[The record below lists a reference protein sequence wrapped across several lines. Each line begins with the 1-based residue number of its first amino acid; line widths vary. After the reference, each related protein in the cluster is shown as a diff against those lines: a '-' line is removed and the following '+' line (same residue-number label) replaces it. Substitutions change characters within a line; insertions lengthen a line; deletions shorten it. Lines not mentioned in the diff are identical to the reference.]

1 MKEEIRIYVN
11 GKTKKI
17 SYLSEKDIKKLVKEE
32 NVYVIQKTRSD
43 KKNEDFAISK
53 LTYENGKFDKIEEK
67 YISEIKLDSKNIY
80 LFEIGLFIDIYNK
93 IFKKLEN
100 KDLKYKSLIKLIND
114 NEKLLHNKKSD
125 SNSVNKKEKRKYIE
139 YHNKKLL
146 EGYQF
151 FNNSRFYALE
161 MLIIADN
168 INYYYENKLKFE
180 DIKTILHGTDDEA
193 KIHLDYIKDTERNK
207 EARKQLKETR
217 KELEKVSIEKYNT
230 EKELNKILI
239 EKEEAEKELEETKK
253 QLKLHADLLTI
264 LKKESINTDEDY
276 IKNMSFDELKIS
288 IENINLLISSSKELN
303 YINYYTIKKYILCL
317 YYIFEREEINN
328 LFDNIYLDKNIIYYD
343 LHFYYFIFIIYSLNN
358 KNKLD
363 NKEYKDVINLYIEKY
378 NTLKKEKADLFDRAY
393 SSDIAKRYELKNLNH
408 NNYLS
413 SNTFLNL
420 TNKYNDYRDLFFEKD
435 YYNFVLFLC
444 NKIKFGIYFN
454 LADYQ
459 ENIFI
464 NEYKEMNFQKSDNTI
479 NNITIKIEDIK
490 IARKIAERFYFL
502 KLITF
507 EEYGIIN
514 TYLNDCII
522 ELSYNHIETIKN
534 YIKDE
539 NRILKSYDNI
549 FNYIIDFYNNMKTDE
564 LLSPIDY
571 YFSKK
576 IIKEQKIIND
586 YASNF
591 SLDESE
597 IIEEAKEIFIN
608 KNLENI
614 SDDNLDIFTKKM
626 FDELENDFK
635 GYNDN
640 YQRDYKFK
648 IEAFFKMNNSI
659 IMMIT
664 KYFYKDNIK
673 ENFIKNIEY
682 LYKLSSYSDY
692 LVVNKM
698 IDYDNIFI
706 STLGY
711 SFIFDDIELAK
722 IFFSLVE

>member
-1 MKEEIRIYVN
+1 MKEVRIYLN
-11 GKTKKI
+11 GKIKKI
-17 SYLSEKDIKKLVKEE
+17 PYRNKEDNIKDIKSLK
-32 NVYVIQKTRSD
+32 NVYVVQKTRSG
-43 KKNEDFAISK
+43 KKNEDFSISK
-53 LTYENGKFDKIEEK
+53 LTYENGKFDKKEEK

-80 LFEIGLFIDIYNK
+80 LFEIGLFIDIYNN
-93 IFKKLEN
+93 IFKNIEN
-100 KDLKYKSLIKLIND
+100 KDLEYIELVNLVNNK
-114 NEKLLHNKKSD
+114 EKVIHNI
-125 SNSVNKKEKRKYIE
+125 NSVKEEVRKYRE
-139 YHNKKLL
+139 YHKNELF
-146 EGYQF
+146 EGYELF
-151 FNNSRFYALE
+151 KNTIYYKLE

-168 INYYYENKLKFE
+168 INYYYENRLKFDE
-180 DIKTILHGTDDEA
+180 IKTILHGTYNEA
-193 KIHLDYIKDTERNK
+193 EMHLDYIRNIERNRK
-207 EARKQLKETR
+207 ARKQLEET
-217 KELEKVSIEKYNT
+217 T
-230 EKELNKILI
+230 
-239 EKEEAEKELEETKK
+239 KELEEIKK
-253 QLKLHADLLTI
+253 ELKLHADLLTI

-328 LFDNIYLDKNIIYYD
+328 LFDNVYLDKNIIYYD

-363 NKEYKDVINLYIEKY
+363 NEEYKDVINLYIEKY
-378 NTLKKEKADLFDRAY
+378 NTLKKEKEDLFDRAY

-549 FNYIIDFYNNMKTDE
+549 FNYIIDFYNNMKTDK
-564 LLSPIDY
+564 LLSSIDY

-591 SLDESE
+591 SLDESDLK

-614 SDDNLDIFTKKM
+614 LDDNLDIFTKKM

-648 IEAFFKMNNSI
+648 IEAFFKMNNSM

-711 SFIFDDIELAK
+711 SFIFDDIELAQ
-722 IFFSLVE
+722 IFFSSVE

>member
-1 MKEEIRIYVN
+1 MKEVRIYLN

-17 SYLSEKDIKKLVKEE
+17 SYTSKEDIKTIVEKE
-32 NVYVIQKTRSD
+32 NVYVVRKTRGD

-53 LTYENGKFDKIEEK
+53 LTYENGKFDRIEEK
-67 YISEIKLDSKNIY
+67 YISKIKLDSKNIY
-80 LFEIGLFIDIYNK
+80 LFEIGLFIDIYNN
-93 IFKKLEN
+93 IFKNIEN
-100 KDLKYKSLIKLIND
+100 KDLEYIELVELVNNK
-114 NEKLLHNKKSD
+114 EKVIHNI
-125 SNSVNKKEKRKYIE
+125 NSVKEEVRKYRN
-139 YHNKKLL
+139 YHKKKLF
-146 EGYQF
+146 EGYEIE
-151 FNNSRFYALE
+151 NIIYYKLE

-168 INYYYENKLKFE
+168 INYYYENKLKFDE
-180 DIKTILHGTDDEA
+180 IKTILHGTDDEA
-193 KIHLDYIKDTERNK
+193 EKHLDDIRARERDK
-207 EARKQLKETR
+207 ERSKQLEDKED
-217 KELEKVSIEKYNT
+217 K
-230 EKELNKILI
+230 EKEF
-239 EKEEAEKELEETKK
+239 
-253 QLKLHADLLTI
+253 KLLLPI
-264 LKKESINTDEDY
+264 LKKELINTDEDY

-288 IENINLLISSSKELN
+288 IENINLLIISSKELN

-317 YYIFEREEINN
+317 YYIFERKEINN
-328 LFDNIYLDKNIIYYD
+328 LFDNVYLDKNIIYYD
-343 LHFYYFIFIIYSLNN
+343 LHFYYFIFIIYTLNN
-358 KNKLD
+358 KKKLD
-363 NKEYKDVINLYIEKY
+363 NEEYEDVINLYIEKY

-393 SSDIAKRYELKNLNH
+393 NSDIAKRYELKNLNH
-408 NNYLS
+408 DNYLKNDS
-413 SNTFLNL
+413 YLHF
-420 TNKYNDYRDLFFEKD
+420 TNKYNDYRDLFFEDDKD

-479 NNITIKIEDIK
+479 NNIIIKIEDIK

-507 EEYGIIN
+507 EEYGTIN
-514 TYLNDCII
+514 AYLNDCII

-539 NRILKSYDNI
+539 NRILKIYDNI
-549 FNYIIDFYNNMKTDE
+549 FNYIIDFYNNMKIDE

-576 IIKEQKIIND
+576 IIKEQKNIDD
-586 YASNF
+586 YTSNL

-597 IIEEAKEIFIN
+597 IIEEAKKIFIN
-608 KNLENI
+608 GNEENI
-614 SDDNLDIFTKKM
+614 SYDNLDISKQLEM
-626 FDELENDFK
+626 IVNNIIGGLDE
-635 GYNDN
+635 N
-640 YQRDYKFK
+640 YKSEK
-648 IEAFFKMNNSI
+648 EIFFKMNHSI

-664 KYFYKDNIK
+664 KYFYKDKIK

-682 LYKLSSYSDY
+682 LYKLQPYRYY
-692 LVVNKM
+692 LVHNKM

-711 SFIFDDIELAK
+711 SLIFDDIELAK
-722 IFFSLVE
+722 IFFSSVE

>member
-1 MKEEIRIYVN
+1 MKEVRIYVN
-11 GKTKKI
+11 GKIKKI
-17 SYLSEKDIKKLVKEE
+17 PYRNKEDNIKDIKSLE
-32 NVYVIQKTRSD
+32 NVYVVQKTRSG
-43 KKNEDFAISK
+43 KKNEDFSISK

-80 LFEIGLFIDIYNK
+80 LFEIGLFIDIYNN
-93 IFKKLEN
+93 IFKKIEN

-114 NEKLLHNKKSD
+114 KEKLIHNK
-125 SNSVNKKEKRKYIE
+125 NSVKEEVRKYRE
-139 YHNKKLL
+139 YHKNELF
-146 EGYQF
+146 EGYELF
-151 FNNSRFYALE
+151 KNTIYYKLE

-168 INYYYENKLKFE
+168 INYYYENRLNFKE
-180 DIKTILHGTDDEA
+180 IETILHRTDDEA
-193 KIHLDYIKDTERNK
+193 KRHLDYIKDIERNK
-207 EARKQLKETR
+207 EAR
-217 KELEKVSIEKYNT
+217 KELEKVSIEKDNT
-230 EKELNKILI
+230 EKELNKISI
-239 EKEEAEKELEETKK
+239 EKKEAEKELEETEKE
-253 QLKLHADLLTI
+253 LKLHADLLPI
-264 LKKESINTDEDY
+264 LKKESIHIDEDY

-303 YINYYTIKKYILCL
+303 YINYYIIKKYILCL
-317 YYIFEREEINN
+317 YYIFEREEINK
-328 LFDNIYLDKNIIYYD
+328 LFCNIDLDKNIIYYD
-343 LHFYYFIFIIYSLNN
+343 LHFYYFIFIIYTLNN

-378 NTLKKEKADLFDRAY
+378 NTLKKEKSDLFDRAY
-393 SSDIAKRYELKNLNH
+393 NSDIAKRYELKNLNH
-408 NNYLS
+408 DNYLKNDS
-413 SNTFLNL
+413 YLHFTD
-420 TNKYNDYRDLFFEKD
+420 KYNDYRDLFFEDDKN

-479 NNITIKIEDIK
+479 NNIIIKIEDIK

-507 EEYGIIN
+507 EEYGTIN
-514 TYLNDCII
+514 AYLNDCII

-549 FNYIIDFYNNMKTDE
+549 FNYIIDFYNNMKTDK

-576 IIKEQKIIND
+576 IIKEQKIIDD
-586 YASNF
+586 YTSNF
-591 SLDESE
+591 LLDEADRK
-597 IIEEAKEIFIN
+597 IIDESKESFIN
-608 KNLENI
+608 GNEENI
-614 SDDNLDIFTKKM
+614 SDDNLDIFAKKM
-626 FDELENDFK
+626 FDELEKDFK
-635 GYNDN
+635 GYNDSSK
-640 YQRDYKFK
+640 RDYKFK
-648 IEAFFKMNNSI
+648 IEAFFKMNNSM

-673 ENFIKNIEY
+673 KNFIKNIDY
-682 LYKLSSYSDY
+682 LYKLQPYTSY
-692 LVVNKM
+692 LVHNKM
-698 IDYDNIFI
+698 IDYDNVFI

-711 SFIFDDIELAK
+711 SLIFDDIELSQ
-722 IFFSLVE
+722 IFFSSVE

>member
-1 MKEEIRIYVN
+1 MKEVRIYVN

-17 SYLSEKDIKKLVKEE
+17 SYTSEEDIKKLVEE
-32 NVYVIQKTRSD
+32 KNVYIVQKTRSG
-43 KKNEDFAISK
+43 KKNEDFSISK
-53 LTYENGKFDKIEEK
+53 LTYKNGKFDKIEEK

-80 LFEIGLFIDIYNK
+80 LFEIGLFIDIYNN
-93 IFKKLEN
+93 IFKKIEN

-125 SNSVNKKEKRKYIE
+125 SNSVNKKEKREYRE

-151 FNNSRFYALE
+151 FKNSRFYTLE

-193 KIHLDYIKDTERNK
+193 KRHLDYIKDIERNK
-207 EARKQLKETR
+207 EAR
-217 KELEKVSIEKYNT
+217 KELEKVSIEKDNT
-230 EKELNKILI
+230 EKELNKISI
-239 EKEEAEKELEETKK
+239 EKKEAEKELEETEKE
-253 QLKLHADLLTI
+253 LKLHADLLPI
-264 LKKESINTDEDY
+264 LKKESIHIDEDY

-288 IENINLLISSSKELN
+288 IENINLLISSSKEVN
-303 YINYYTIKKYILCL
+303 YINHDIIKKYILCL
-317 YYIFEREEINN
+317 YYIFEREEINK
-328 LFDNIYLDKNIIYYD
+328 LFCNIDLDKNIIYYD
-343 LHFYYFIFIIYSLNN
+343 LHFYYFIFIIYTLNN

-378 NTLKKEKADLFDRAY
+378 NTLKKEKSDLFDRAY
-393 SSDIAKRYELKNLNH
+393 NSDIAKRYELKNLNH
-408 NNYLS
+408 DNYLKNDS
-413 SNTFLNL
+413 YLHFTD
-420 TNKYNDYRDLFFEKD
+420 KYNDYRDLFFEDDKD

-464 NEYKEMNFQKSDNTI
+464 NEHKEMNFQKSDNTI
-479 NNITIKIEDIK
+479 NNIIIQIEGIK

-507 EEYGIIN
+507 EEYGTIN

-549 FNYIIDFYNNMKTDE
+549 FNYIIDFYNNMKTDK

-576 IIKEQKIIND
+576 IIKEQKNIDD
-586 YASNF
+586 YTYNF
-591 SLDESE
+591 SLDEADKK
-597 IIEEAKEIFIN
+597 IIDESKESFTN
-608 KNLENI
+608 GKEKNI
-614 SDDNLDIFTKKM
+614 SDDNLDISKQLDILIKKAIIGL
-626 FDELENDFK
+626 DE
-635 GYNDN
+635 N
-640 YQRDYKFK
+640 YKSEK
-648 IEAFFKMNNSI
+648 EIFFKMNHSI

-682 LYKLSSYSDY
+682 LYKLQPYTSY
-692 LVVNKM
+692 LVHNEM
-698 IDYDNIFI
+698 IDYNNIFI
-706 STLGY
+706 STSGY
-711 SFIFDDIELAK
+711 SFIFNDIELAK
-722 IFFSLVE
+722 IFFSSVE

>member
-1 MKEEIRIYVN
+1 MKEVRIYLN
-11 GKTKKI
+11 GKIKKI
-17 SYLSEKDIKKLVKEE
+17 PYRNKEDNIKDIKSLK
-32 NVYVIQKTRSD
+32 NVYVVQKTRSG
-43 KKNEDFAISK
+43 KKNEDFTISK
-53 LTYENGKFDKIEEK
+53 LTYKNGKFDKKEEK

-80 LFEIGLFIDIYNK
+80 LFEIGLFIDIYNN
-93 IFKKLEN
+93 IFKNIEN
-100 KDLKYKSLIKLIND
+100 KDLEYIELVNLVNNK
-114 NEKLLHNKKSD
+114 EKVIHNI
-125 SNSVNKKEKRKYIE
+125 NSVKEEVRKYRE
-139 YHNKKLL
+139 YHKNELF
-146 EGYQF
+146 EGYELF
-151 FNNSRFYALE
+151 KNTIYYKLE

-168 INYYYENKLKFE
+168 INYYYENRLKFDE
-180 DIKTILHGTDDEA
+180 IKTILHGTYNEA
-193 KIHLDYIKDTERNK
+193 EMHLDYIRNIERNRK
-207 EARKQLKETR
+207 ARKQLEET
-217 KELEKVSIEKYNT
+217 T
-230 EKELNKILI
+230 
-239 EKEEAEKELEETKK
+239 KELEEIKK
-253 QLKLHADLLTI
+253 ELKLHADLLPI

-328 LFDNIYLDKNIIYYD
+328 LFDNVYLDKNIIYYD

-363 NKEYKDVINLYIEKY
+363 NEEYEEVIKLYIEKY

-393 SSDIAKRYELKNLNH
+393 SSDIVKRYELKNLNH

-549 FNYIIDFYNNMKTDE
+549 FNYIIDFYNNIKTDE
-564 LLSPIDY
+564 LLSSIDY

-576 IIKEQKIIND
+576 IIKEQKNIDD
-586 YASNF
+586 YTSNF

-648 IEAFFKMNNSI
+648 IEAFFKMNYSI

-711 SFIFDDIELAK
+711 SFIFDDIELAQ
-722 IFFSLVE
+722 IFFSSVE

>member
-1 MKEEIRIYVN
+1 MKEVRIYLN
-11 GKTKKI
+11 GKIKKI
-17 SYLSEKDIKKLVKEE
+17 PYRNKEDNIKDIKSLK
-32 NVYVIQKTRSD
+32 NVYVVQKTRSD

-53 LTYENGKFDKIEEK
+53 LTYKNGKFDKKEEK

-80 LFEIGLFIDIYNK
+80 LFEIGLFIDIYNN
-93 IFKKLEN
+93 IFKNIEN
-100 KDLKYKSLIKLIND
+100 KDLEYIELVNLVNNK
-114 NEKLLHNKKSD
+114 EKVIHNI
-125 SNSVNKKEKRKYIE
+125 NSVKEEVRKYRE
-139 YHNKKLL
+139 YHKNELF
-146 EGYQF
+146 EGYELF
-151 FNNSRFYALE
+151 KNTIYYKLE

-168 INYYYENKLKFE
+168 INYYYENRLKFDE
-180 DIKTILHGTDDEA
+180 IKTILHGTYNEA
-193 KIHLDYIKDTERNK
+193 EMHLDYIRNIERNRK
-207 EARKQLKETR
+207 ARKQLEET
-217 KELEKVSIEKYNT
+217 T
-230 EKELNKILI
+230 
-239 EKEEAEKELEETKK
+239 KELEEIKK
-253 QLKLHADLLTI
+253 ELKLHADLLPI

-276 IKNMSFDELKIS
+276 IKNMSFEELKIS

-303 YINYYTIKKYILCL
+303 YINYYTITKYILCL

-363 NKEYKDVINLYIEKY
+363 NEEYKDVINLYIEKY
-378 NTLKKEKADLFDRAY
+378 NTLKKEKAYLFDRAY

-454 LADYQ
+454 LSDYQ

-549 FNYIIDFYNNMKTDE
+549 FNYIIDFYNNIKTDE

-576 IIKEQKIIND
+576 IIKEQKNIDD
-586 YASNF
+586 YTSNF

-626 FDELENDFK
+626 FDELEKDFK

-711 SFIFDDIELAK
+711 SFIFDDIELAQ
-722 IFFSLVE
+722 IFFSSVE

>member
-1 MKEEIRIYVN
+1 MKEVRIYLN
-11 GKTKKI
+11 GKIKKI
-17 SYLSEKDIKKLVKEE
+17 PYRNKEDNIKDIKSLK
-32 NVYVIQKTRSD
+32 NVYVVQKTRSD
-43 KKNEDFAISK
+43 KKNEDFTISK
-53 LTYENGKFDKIEEK
+53 LTYKNGKFDKKEEK

-80 LFEIGLFIDIYNK
+80 LFEIGLFIDIYNN
-93 IFKKLEN
+93 IFKNIEN
-100 KDLKYKSLIKLIND
+100 KDLEYIELVNLVNNK
-114 NEKLLHNKKSD
+114 EKVIHNI
-125 SNSVNKKEKRKYIE
+125 NSVKEEVRKYRE
-139 YHNKKLL
+139 YHKNELF
-146 EGYQF
+146 EGYELF
-151 FNNSRFYALE
+151 KNTIYYKLE

-168 INYYYENKLKFE
+168 INYYYENRLKFDE
-180 DIKTILHGTDDEA
+180 IKTILHGTYNEA
-193 KIHLDYIKDTERNK
+193 EMHLDYIRNIERNRK
-207 EARKQLKETR
+207 ARKQLEET
-217 KELEKVSIEKYNT
+217 T
-230 EKELNKILI
+230 
-239 EKEEAEKELEETKK
+239 KELEEIKK
-253 QLKLHADLLTI
+253 ELKLHADLLPI

-328 LFDNIYLDKNIIYYD
+328 LFDNVYLDKNIIYYD
-343 LHFYYFIFIIYSLNN
+343 LHFYYFIFIIYYLNN

-363 NKEYKDVINLYIEKY
+363 NEEYKDVINLYIEKY

-564 LLSPIDY
+564 LLSSIDY

-591 SLDESE
+591 SLDESDLK

-614 SDDNLDIFTKKM
+614 LDDNLDIFTKKM

-648 IEAFFKMNNSI
+648 IEAFFKMNNSM

-722 IFFSLVE
+722 IFFSSVE

>member
-1 MKEEIRIYVN
+1 MKEVRIEYKLIMKEVRIYLN
-11 GKTKKI
+11 GKIKKI
-17 SYLSEKDIKKLVKEE
+17 PYRNKEDNIKDIKSLK
-32 NVYVIQKTRSD
+32 NVYVVQKTRSD
-43 KKNEDFAISK
+43 KKNEDFTISK
-53 LTYENGKFDKIEEK
+53 LTYKNGKFDKKEEK

-80 LFEIGLFIDIYNK
+80 LFEIGLFIDIYNN
-93 IFKKLEN
+93 IFKNIEN
-100 KDLKYKSLIKLIND
+100 KDLEYIELVNLVNNK
-114 NEKLLHNKKSD
+114 EKVIHNI
-125 SNSVNKKEKRKYIE
+125 NSVKEEVRKYRE
-139 YHNKKLL
+139 YHKNELF
-146 EGYQF
+146 EGYELF
-151 FNNSRFYALE
+151 KNTIYYKLE
-161 MLIIADN
+161 MLIITDN
-168 INYYYENKLKFE
+168 INYYYENRLKFDE
-180 DIKTILHGTDDEA
+180 IKTILHGTYNEA
-193 KIHLDYIKDTERNK
+193 EMHLDYIRNIERNRK
-207 EARKQLKETR
+207 ARKQLEET
-217 KELEKVSIEKYNT
+217 T
-230 EKELNKILI
+230 
-239 EKEEAEKELEETKK
+239 KELEEIKK
-253 QLKLHADLLTI
+253 QLKLHANLLPI

-363 NKEYKDVINLYIEKY
+363 NEEYKDVINLYIEKY

-393 SSDIAKRYELKNLNH
+393 SSDIAKRYELQNLNH

-576 IIKEQKIIND
+576 IIKEQKNIDD
-586 YASNF
+586 YTSNF

-626 FDELENDFK
+626 FDELEKDFK

-648 IEAFFKMNNSI
+648 IEAFFKMNYSI

-722 IFFSLVE
+722 IFFSSVE

>member
-1 MKEEIRIYVN
+1 
-11 GKTKKI
+11 
-17 SYLSEKDIKKLVKEE
+17 
-32 NVYVIQKTRSD
+32 
-43 KKNEDFAISK
+43 
-53 LTYENGKFDKIEEK
+53 
-67 YISEIKLDSKNIY
+67 
-80 LFEIGLFIDIYNK
+80 
-93 IFKKLEN
+93 
-100 KDLKYKSLIKLIND
+100 
-114 NEKLLHNKKSD
+114 
-125 SNSVNKKEKRKYIE
+125 
-139 YHNKKLL
+139 
-146 EGYQF
+146 
-151 FNNSRFYALE
+151 

-168 INYYYENKLKFE
+168 INYYYENRLNFKE
-180 DIKTILHGTDDEA
+180 VETILHRTDDEA
-193 KIHLDYIKDTERNK
+193 KIHLDYIKYIERNK
-207 EARKQLKETR
+207 EAIKQLKETR
-217 KELEKVSIEKYNT
+217 KELKKVSIEKDNI

-239 EKEEAEKELEETKK
+239 EKKEAEKELEETKK

-276 IKNMSFDELKIS
+276 VKNMSFDELKKS

-303 YINYYTIKKYILCL
+303 YINYYTTTKYILCL

-328 LFDNIYLDKNIIYYD
+328 LFDNVYLDKNIIYYD
-343 LHFYYFIFIIYSLNN
+343 LHFYYFIFIIYTLNN
-358 KNKLD
+358 KNKFD
-363 NKEYKDVINLYIEKY
+363 NKEYEDVINLYIEKY

-393 SSDIAKRYELKNLNH
+393 NSDIGKRYELKNLNH
-408 NNYLS
+408 DNYLKNDS
-413 SNTFLNL
+413 YLHF
-420 TNKYNDYRDLFFEKD
+420 TNKYNDYRDLFFED
-435 YYNFVLFLC
+435 DQNYYNFVLFLC
-444 NKIKFGIYFN
+444 NNIKFGIYFN

-479 NNITIKIEDIK
+479 NNIIIKIEDIK

-514 TYLNDCII
+514 AYLNDCII

-539 NRILKSYDNI
+539 NRILKRYDNI
-549 FNYIIDFYNNMKTDE
+549 FNYVIDFYNNIKTDK

-576 IIKEQKIIND
+576 ILKEQKNIDD
-586 YASNF
+586 YTSNF

-614 SDDNLDIFTKKM
+614 SDGNLDIFAKKM
-626 FDELENDFK
+626 FYELENDFK

-648 IEAFFKMNNSI
+648 IEAFFKMNNSM

-682 LYKLSSYSDY
+682 LYKLSSYSNY

-698 IDYDNIFI
+698 IDYNNIFI

-711 SFIFDDIELAK
+711 SLIFDDIELAK
-722 IFFSLVE
+722 IFFSSVE

>member
-1 MKEEIRIYVN
+1 MKEVRIYLN
-11 GKTKKI
+11 GKIKKI
-17 SYLSEKDIKKLVKEE
+17 PYRNKEDNIKDIKSLK

-80 LFEIGLFIDIYNK
+80 LFEIGLFIDIYNN
-93 IFKKLEN
+93 IFKNIEN
-100 KDLKYKSLIKLIND
+100 KDLEYIELVELVNNK
-114 NEKLLHNKKSD
+114 EKVIHNI
-125 SNSVNKKEKRKYIE
+125 NSVKEEVRKYRE
-139 YHNKKLL
+139 YHKNELF
-146 EGYQF
+146 EGYELF
-151 FNNSRFYALE
+151 KNTIYYKLE

-168 INYYYENKLKFE
+168 INYYYENRLKFDE
-180 DIKTILHGTDDEA
+180 IKTILHDTYNEA
-193 KIHLDYIKDTERNK
+193 EIHLDYIRNIERNRK
-207 EARKQLKETR
+207 ARKQLEET
-217 KELEKVSIEKYNT
+217 T
-230 EKELNKILI
+230 
-239 EKEEAEKELEETKK
+239 KELEETKK

-264 LKKESINTDEDY
+264 LKKESIHTDEDY

-363 NKEYKDVINLYIEKY
+363 NKEYEEVIKLYIEKY
-378 NTLKKEKADLFDRAY
+378 NTLKKEKAYLFDRAY
-393 SSDIAKRYELKNLNH
+393 SSDIAKRYELQNLNH

-549 FNYIIDFYNNMKTDE
+549 FNYIIDFYNNMKTDK

-626 FDELENDFK
+626 FDELEKDFK

-648 IEAFFKMNNSI
+648 IEAFFKMNYSI

-698 IDYDNIFI
+698 IDYDNVFI

-722 IFFSLVE
+722 IFFSSVE

>member
-1 MKEEIRIYVN
+1 MKEVRIYVN

-17 SYLSEKDIKKLVKEE
+17 SYTSEEDIKKLVEE
-32 NVYVIQKTRSD
+32 KNVYIVQKTRSG
-43 KKNEDFAISK
+43 KKNEDFSISK

-80 LFEIGLFIDIYNK
+80 LFEIGLFIDIYNN
-93 IFKKLEN
+93 IFKKIEN

-114 NEKLLHNKKSD
+114 DEKLLHNKKSD
-125 SNSVNKKEKRKYIE
+125 SNSVKEKREYRE

-151 FNNSRFYALE
+151 FKNSRFYTLE

-193 KIHLDYIKDTERNK
+193 KIHLDYIKDIERNK
-207 EARKQLKETR
+207 EARKQLE
-217 KELEKVSIEKYNT
+217 ET
-230 EKELNKILI
+230 EKE
-239 EKEEAEKELEETKK
+239 
-253 QLKLHADLLTI
+253 LKLHADLLPI
-264 LKKESINTDEDY
+264 LKKESIHIDEDY
-276 IKNMSFDELKIS
+276 IKNMSFDELKKA
-288 IENINLLISSSKELN
+288 IENINMLISSSKELN
-303 YINYYTIKKYILCL
+303 YINHDIIKKYILCL
-317 YYIFEREEINN
+317 YYIFEREEINK
-328 LFDNIYLDKNIIYYD
+328 LFCNIDLDKNIIYYD
-343 LHFYYFIFIIYSLNN
+343 LHFYYFIFIIYTLNN

-378 NTLKKEKADLFDRAY
+378 NNLKKEKSDLFDRAY
-393 SSDIAKRYELKNLNH
+393 NSDIAKRYELKNLNH
-408 NNYLS
+408 DNYLKNDS
-413 SNTFLNL
+413 YLHFTD
-420 TNKYNDYRDLFFEKD
+420 KYNDYRDLFFEDDKD

-464 NEYKEMNFQKSDNTI
+464 NEHKEMNFQKSDNTI
-479 NNITIKIEDIK
+479 NNIIIQIEDIK

-507 EEYGIIN
+507 KEYGTISE
-514 TYLNDCII
+514 YLNSMLI

-539 NRILKSYDNI
+539 NRILKSYVCNI
-549 FNYIIDFYNNMKTDE
+549 FNYIIDFYNNIKTDK
-564 LLSPIDY
+564 LLYY

-576 IIKEQKIIND
+576 IIKEQKIIDD
-586 YASNF
+586 YASDF
-591 SLDESE
+591 SLDELE
-597 IIEEAKEIFIN
+597 IIDESKESFIN
-608 KNLENI
+608 ENEENI
-614 SDDNLDIFTKKM
+614 SDDNLDISKQLDILIKKAIIGL
-626 FDELENDFK
+626 DE
-635 GYNDN
+635 N
-640 YQRDYKFK
+640 YKSEK
-648 IEAFFKMNNSI
+648 EIFFKMNHSI

-682 LYKLSSYSDY
+682 LYKLQPYRSY
-692 LVVNKM
+692 LFHNKM

-706 STLGY
+706 STSGY
-711 SFIFDDIELAK
+711 SLIFDDIELAQ
-722 IFFSLVE
+722 IFFSSVE

>member
-1 MKEEIRIYVN
+1 MKEVRIYLN
-11 GKTKKI
+11 GKIKKI
-17 SYLSEKDIKKLVKEE
+17 PYRNKEDNIKDIKSLK
-32 NVYVIQKTRSD
+32 NVYVVQKTRSD
-43 KKNEDFAISK
+43 KKNEDFTISK
-53 LTYENGKFDKIEEK
+53 LTYKNGKFDKKEEK

-114 NEKLLHNKKSD
+114 KEKLLHNK
-125 SNSVNKKEKRKYIE
+125 NSVTQKERKNYRD
-139 YHNKKLL
+139 NKLL
-146 EGYQF
+146 ESYQF

-207 EARKQLKETR
+207 EARKQLEET
-217 KELEKVSIEKYNT
+217 T
-230 EKELNKILI
+230 
-239 EKEEAEKELEETKK
+239 KELEEIKK
-253 QLKLHADLLTI
+253 ELKLHADLLPI
-264 LKKESINTDEDY
+264 LKKESIHTDEDY
-276 IKNMSFDELKIS
+276 IKNMSFYELKIS

-363 NKEYKDVINLYIEKY
+363 NEEYEDVINLYIEKY
-378 NTLKKEKADLFDRAY
+378 NTLKKEKAYLFDRAY

-454 LADYQ
+454 LSDYQ

-549 FNYIIDFYNNMKTDE
+549 FNYIIDFYNNIKTDE

-576 IIKEQKIIND
+576 IIKEQKIIDD
-586 YASNF
+586 YTSNL

-648 IEAFFKMNNSI
+648 IEAFFKMNYSI

-722 IFFSLVE
+722 IFFSSVE

>member
-1 MKEEIRIYVN
+1 MKEARIYVN

-17 SYLSEKDIKKLVKEE
+17 PYRNKEDNIKDIKSLK
-32 NVYVIQKTRSD
+32 NVYVVQKTRSD
-43 KKNEDFAISK
+43 KKNEDFTISK
-53 LTYENGKFDKIEEK
+53 LTYKNGKFDKKEEK

-80 LFEIGLFIDIYNK
+80 LFEIGLFIDIYNN
-93 IFKKLEN
+93 IFKNIEN
-100 KDLKYKSLIKLIND
+100 KDLEYIELVKLVN
-114 NEKLLHNKKSD
+114 NKEKVIHNI
-125 SNSVNKKEKRKYIE
+125 NSVKEEVRKYRE
-139 YHNKKLL
+139 YHKNELF
-146 EGYQF
+146 EGYELF
-151 FNNSRFYALE
+151 KNTIYYKLE

-168 INYYYENKLKFE
+168 INYYYENRLKFDE
-180 DIKTILHGTDDEA
+180 IKTILHGTYNEA
-193 KIHLDYIKDTERNK
+193 EMHLDYIRNIERNRK
-207 EARKQLKETR
+207 ARKQLEET
-217 KELEKVSIEKYNT
+217 T
-230 EKELNKILI
+230 
-239 EKEEAEKELEETKK
+239 KELEEIKK
-253 QLKLHADLLTI
+253 ELKLHADLLPI

-276 IKNMSFDELKIS
+276 IKNMSFEELKIS

-303 YINYYTIKKYILCL
+303 YINYYTITKYILCL

-363 NKEYKDVINLYIEKY
+363 NEEYEDVINLYIEKY
-378 NTLKKEKADLFDRAY
+378 NTLKKEKAYLFDRAY

-576 IIKEQKIIND
+576 IIKEQKNIDD
-586 YASNF
+586 YTSNF

-648 IEAFFKMNNSI
+648 IEAFFKMNYSI

-722 IFFSLVE
+722 IFFSSVE

>member
-1 MKEEIRIYVN
+1 MKEVRIYLN
-11 GKTKKI
+11 GKIKKI
-17 SYLSEKDIKKLVKEE
+17 PYRNKEDNIKDIKSLK
-32 NVYVIQKTRSD
+32 NVYVVQKTRSG
-43 KKNEDFAISK
+43 KKNEDFTISK
-53 LTYENGKFDKIEEK
+53 LTYKNGKFDKKEEK

-125 SNSVNKKEKRKYIE
+125 SNSVNKKEKRKYRE

-207 EARKQLKETR
+207 EARKQLEET
-217 KELEKVSIEKYNT
+217 T
-230 EKELNKILI
+230 
-239 EKEEAEKELEETKK
+239 KELEEIKK
-253 QLKLHADLLTI
+253 ELKLHADLLTI

-328 LFDNIYLDKNIIYYD
+328 LFDNVYLDKNIIYYD

-363 NKEYKDVINLYIEKY
+363 NEEYEEVIKLYIEKY

-393 SSDIAKRYELKNLNH
+393 SSDIVKRYELKNLNH

-459 ENIFI
+459 ENIFL

-514 TYLNDCII
+514 TYLNDCTI
-522 ELSYNHIETIKN
+522 ELAYNHIETIKN

-549 FNYIIDFYNNMKTDE
+549 FNYIIDFYNNMKTDK

-576 IIKEQKIIND
+576 IIKEQKIIVD
-586 YASNF
+586 YTSNF
-591 SLDESE
+591 LLDEADRK
-597 IIEEAKEIFIN
+597 IIDESKESFIN
-608 KNLENI
+608 GNEENI
-614 SDDNLDIFTKKM
+614 SDDNLDIFAKKM
-626 FDELENDFK
+626 FDELEKDFK
-635 GYNDN
+635 GYNDSSK
-640 YQRDYKFK
+640 RDYKFK
-648 IEAFFKMNNSI
+648 IEAFFKMNNSM

-722 IFFSLVE
+722 IFFSSVE

>member
-1 MKEEIRIYVN
+1 MKEVRIYLN
-11 GKTKKI
+11 GKIKKI
-17 SYLSEKDIKKLVKEE
+17 PYRNKEDNIKDIKSLK

-53 LTYENGKFDKIEEK
+53 LTYENGKFDRIEEK
-67 YISEIKLDSKNIY
+67 YISKIKLDSKNIY
-80 LFEIGLFIDIYNK
+80 LFEIGLFIDIYNN
-93 IFKKLEN
+93 IFKNIEN
-100 KDLKYKSLIKLIND
+100 KDLEYIELVNLVNNK
-114 NEKLLHNKKSD
+114 EKVIHNI
-125 SNSVNKKEKRKYIE
+125 NSVKEEVRKYRE
-139 YHNKKLL
+139 YHKNELF
-146 EGYQF
+146 EGYELF
-151 FNNSRFYALE
+151 KNTIYYKLE

-168 INYYYENKLKFE
+168 INYYYENRLKFDE
-180 DIKTILHGTDDEA
+180 IKTILHGTYNEA
-193 KIHLDYIKDTERNK
+193 EMHLDYIRNIERNRK
-207 EARKQLKETR
+207 ARKQLEET
-217 KELEKVSIEKYNT
+217 T
-230 EKELNKILI
+230 
-239 EKEEAEKELEETKK
+239 KELEEIKK
-253 QLKLHADLLTI
+253 ELKLHANLLPI
-264 LKKESINTDEDY
+264 LKKESIHTDEDY

-288 IENINLLISSSKELN
+288 IENINLLIISSKELN

-317 YYIFEREEINN
+317 YYIFERKEINN
-328 LFDNIYLDKNIIYYD
+328 LFDNVYLDKNIIYYD
-343 LHFYYFIFIIYSLNN
+343 LHFYYFIFIIYTLNN
-358 KNKLD
+358 KKKLD
-363 NKEYKDVINLYIEKY
+363 NEEYEDVINLYIEKY

-393 SSDIAKRYELKNLNH
+393 NSDIAKRYELKNLNH
-408 NNYLS
+408 DNYLKNDS
-413 SNTFLNL
+413 YLHF
-420 TNKYNDYRDLFFEKD
+420 TNKYNDYRDLFFEDDKD

-479 NNITIKIEDIK
+479 NNIIIKIEDIK

-507 EEYGIIN
+507 EEYGTIN
-514 TYLNDCII
+514 ACLNDCII

-564 LLSPIDY
+564 LLSSIDY

-576 IIKEQKIIND
+576 IIKEQKNIDD
-586 YASNF
+586 YTSNF

-626 FDELENDFK
+626 FDELEKDFK
-635 GYNDN
+635 GYNDSSK
-640 YQRDYKFK
+640 RDYKFK
-648 IEAFFKMNNSI
+648 IEAFFKMNNSM

-722 IFFSLVE
+722 IFFSSVE

>member
-1 MKEEIRIYVN
+1 MKEVRIYLN
-11 GKTKKI
+11 GKIKKI
-17 SYLSEKDIKKLVKEE
+17 PYRNKEDNIKDIKSLK

-53 LTYENGKFDKIEEK
+53 LTYENGKFDKKEEK

-80 LFEIGLFIDIYNK
+80 LFEIGLFIDIYNN
-93 IFKKLEN
+93 IFKNIEN
-100 KDLKYKSLIKLIND
+100 KDLEYIELVNLVNNK
-114 NEKLLHNKKSD
+114 EKVIHNI
-125 SNSVNKKEKRKYIE
+125 NSVKEEVRKYRE
-139 YHNKKLL
+139 YHKNELF
-146 EGYQF
+146 EGYELF
-151 FNNSRFYALE
+151 KNTIYYKLE

-168 INYYYENKLKFE
+168 INYYYENRLKFDE
-180 DIKTILHGTDDEA
+180 IKTILHGTYNEA
-193 KIHLDYIKDTERNK
+193 EMHLDYIRNIERNRK
-207 EARKQLKETR
+207 ARKQLEET
-217 KELEKVSIEKYNT
+217 T
-230 EKELNKILI
+230 
-239 EKEEAEKELEETKK
+239 KELEEIKK
-253 QLKLHADLLTI
+253 QLKLHADLLPI

-328 LFDNIYLDKNIIYYD
+328 LFDNVYLDKNIIYYD

-363 NKEYKDVINLYIEKY
+363 NKEYEEVINLYIEKY
-378 NTLKKEKADLFDRAY
+378 NTLKKEKAYLFDRAY

-549 FNYIIDFYNNMKTDE
+549 FNYIIDFYNNIKTDE
-564 LLSPIDY
+564 LLSSIDY

-576 IIKEQKIIND
+576 IIKEQKNIDD
-586 YASNF
+586 YTSNF

-614 SDDNLDIFTKKM
+614 LDDNLDIFTKKM

-648 IEAFFKMNNSI
+648 IEAFFKMNYSI

-722 IFFSLVE
+722 IFFSSVE

>member
-1 MKEEIRIYVN
+1 MKEARIYIN
-11 GKTKKI
+11 GKIKKI
-17 SYLSEKDIKKLVKEE
+17 PYRNKEDNIKDIKSLE
-32 NVYVIQKTRSD
+32 NVYVVQKTRSD
-43 KKNEDFAISK
+43 KKSEDFAISK
-53 LTYENGKFDKIEEK
+53 LTYENGKFDKKEEK

-80 LFEIGLFIDIYNK
+80 LFEIGLFIDIYNN
-93 IFKKLEN
+93 IFKNIEN
-100 KDLKYKSLIKLIND
+100 KDLEYIELVNLVNNK
-114 NEKLLHNKKSD
+114 EKVIHNI
-125 SNSVNKKEKRKYIE
+125 NSVKEEVRKYRE
-139 YHNKKLL
+139 YHKNELF
-146 EGYQF
+146 EGYELF
-151 FNNSRFYALE
+151 KNTIYYKLE

-168 INYYYENKLKFE
+168 INYYYENRLKFDE
-180 DIKTILHGTDDEA
+180 IKTILHGTYNEA
-193 KIHLDYIKDTERNK
+193 EMHLDYIRNIERNRK
-207 EARKQLKETR
+207 ARKQLEET
-217 KELEKVSIEKYNT
+217 T
-230 EKELNKILI
+230 
-239 EKEEAEKELEETKK
+239 KELEEIKK
-253 QLKLHADLLTI
+253 QLKLHADLLPI
-264 LKKESINTDEDY
+264 LKKESIHTDEDY

-328 LFDNIYLDKNIIYYD
+328 LFDNVYLDKNIIYYD

-363 NKEYKDVINLYIEKY
+363 NEEYEEVIKLYIEKY
-378 NTLKKEKADLFDRAY
+378 NTLKKEKAYLFDRAY
-393 SSDIAKRYELKNLNH
+393 SSDIVKRYELKNLNH

-459 ENIFI
+459 ENIFL

-514 TYLNDCII
+514 TYLNDCTI
-522 ELSYNHIETIKN
+522 ELAYNHIETIKN

-576 IIKEQKIIND
+576 IIKEQKIIDD
-586 YASNF
+586 YTSNL
-591 SLDESE
+591 SLDESDLK

-626 FDELENDFK
+626 FDELEKDFK

-648 IEAFFKMNNSI
+648 IEAFFKMNYSI

-711 SFIFDDIELAK
+711 SFIFDDIELAQ
-722 IFFSLVE
+722 IFFSSVE

>member
-1 MKEEIRIYVN
+1 MKEVRIYLN
-11 GKTKKI
+11 GKIKKI
-17 SYLSEKDIKKLVKEE
+17 PYRNKEDNIKDIKSLK
-32 NVYVIQKTRSD
+32 NVYVVQKTRSD

-53 LTYENGKFDKIEEK
+53 LTYENGKFDKKEEK

-80 LFEIGLFIDIYNK
+80 LFEIGLFIDIYNN
-93 IFKKLEN
+93 IFKNIEN
-100 KDLKYKSLIKLIND
+100 KDLEYIELVNLVNNK
-114 NEKLLHNKKSD
+114 EKVIHNI
-125 SNSVNKKEKRKYIE
+125 NSVKEEVRKYRE
-139 YHNKKLL
+139 YHKNELF
-146 EGYQF
+146 EGYELF
-151 FNNSRFYALE
+151 KNTIYYKLE

-168 INYYYENKLKFE
+168 INYYYENRLKFDE
-180 DIKTILHGTDDEA
+180 IKTILHGTYNEA
-193 KIHLDYIKDTERNK
+193 EMHLDYIRNIERNRK
-207 EARKQLKETR
+207 ARKQLEET
-217 KELEKVSIEKYNT
+217 T
-230 EKELNKILI
+230 
-239 EKEEAEKELEETKK
+239 KELEEIKK
-253 QLKLHADLLTI
+253 ELKLHADLLPI
-264 LKKESINTDEDY
+264 LKKESIHTDEDY

-328 LFDNIYLDKNIIYYD
+328 LFDNVYLDKNIIYYD

-363 NKEYKDVINLYIEKY
+363 NEEYKDVINLYIEKY

-549 FNYIIDFYNNMKTDE
+549 FNYIIDFYNNIKTDE

-576 IIKEQKIIND
+576 IIKEQKNIDD
-586 YASNF
+586 YTSNF
-591 SLDESE
+591 SLDESDLK
-597 IIEEAKEIFIN
+597 IIEETKEIFIN

-614 SDDNLDIFTKKM
+614 LDDNLDIFTKKM
-626 FDELENDFK
+626 FDELEKDFK

-648 IEAFFKMNNSI
+648 IEAFFKMNYSI

-711 SFIFDDIELAK
+711 SFIFDDIELAQ
-722 IFFSLVE
+722 IFFSSVE

>member
-1 MKEEIRIYVN
+1 MKEVRIYLN
-11 GKTKKI
+11 GKIKKI
-17 SYLSEKDIKKLVKEE
+17 PYRNKEDNIKDIKSLK

-53 LTYENGKFDKIEEK
+53 LTYENGKFDKKEEK

-80 LFEIGLFIDIYNK
+80 LFEIGLFIDIYNN
-93 IFKKLEN
+93 IFKNIEN
-100 KDLKYKSLIKLIND
+100 KDLEYIELVNLVNNK
-114 NEKLLHNKKSD
+114 EKVIHNI
-125 SNSVNKKEKRKYIE
+125 NSVKEEVRKYRE
-139 YHNKKLL
+139 YHKNELF
-146 EGYQF
+146 EGYELF
-151 FNNSRFYALE
+151 KNTIYYKLE

-168 INYYYENKLKFE
+168 INYYYENRLKFDE
-180 DIKTILHGTDDEA
+180 IKTILHGTYNEA
-193 KIHLDYIKDTERNK
+193 EMHLDYIRNIERNRK
-207 EARKQLKETR
+207 ARKQLEET
-217 KELEKVSIEKYNT
+217 T
-230 EKELNKILI
+230 
-239 EKEEAEKELEETKK
+239 KELEEIKK
-253 QLKLHADLLTI
+253 ELKLHANLLPI
-264 LKKESINTDEDY
+264 LKKESIHTDEDY

-288 IENINLLISSSKELN
+288 IENINLLISLSKELN

-343 LHFYYFIFIIYSLNN
+343 LHFYYFIFIIYTLNN
-358 KNKLD
+358 KKKLD
-363 NKEYKDVINLYIEKY
+363 NEEYKDVINLYIEKY
-378 NTLKKEKADLFDRAY
+378 NTLKKEKAYLFDRAY

-490 IARKIAERFYFL
+490 IARKITERFYFL

-564 LLSPIDY
+564 LLSSIDY

-576 IIKEQKIIND
+576 IIKEQKNIDD
-586 YASNF
+586 YTSNF

-626 FDELENDFK
+626 FDELEKDFK

-648 IEAFFKMNNSI
+648 IEAFFKMNYSI

-722 IFFSLVE
+722 IFFSSVE

>member
-1 MKEEIRIYVN
+1 MKEVRIYVN
-11 GKTKKI
+11 GKIKKI
-17 SYLSEKDIKKLVKEE
+17 PYRNKEDNIKDIKSLE
-32 NVYVIQKTRSD
+32 NVYVVQKTRSG
-43 KKNEDFAISK
+43 KKNEDFSISK
-53 LTYENGKFDKIEEK
+53 LTYENGKFDKKEEK
-67 YISEIKLDSKNIY
+67 YISEIKLNSKNIY
-80 LFEIGLFIDIYNK
+80 LFEIGLFIDIYNN
-93 IFKKLEN
+93 IFKNIEN

-114 NEKLLHNKKSD
+114 KEKLIHNK
-125 SNSVNKKEKRKYIE
+125 NSVKEEVRKYRE
-139 YHNKKLL
+139 YHKNELF
-146 EGYQF
+146 EGYELF
-151 FNNSRFYALE
+151 KNTIYYKLE

-168 INYYYENKLKFE
+168 INYYYENRLNFKE
-180 DIKTILHGTDDEA
+180 IETILHRTDDEA
-193 KIHLDYIKDTERNK
+193 KIHLDYIKYIERNK

-217 KELEKVSIEKYNT
+217 KELKKVSIEKDNT
-230 EKELNKILI
+230 EKELNKISI
-239 EKEEAEKELEETKK
+239 EKKEAEKELEETEKE
-253 QLKLHADLLTI
+253 LKLHADLLPI

-276 IKNMSFDELKIS
+276 IKNMSFDELKKS

-303 YINYYTIKKYILCL
+303 YINYYIIKKYILCL

-328 LFDNIYLDKNIIYYD
+328 LFDNVYLDKNIIYYD
-343 LHFYYFIFIIYSLNN
+343 LHFYYFIFIIYTLNN

-363 NKEYKDVINLYIEKY
+363 NKEYEDVINLYIEKY

-393 SSDIAKRYELKNLNH
+393 NSDIGKRYELKNLNH
-408 NNYLS
+408 DNYLKNDS
-413 SNTFLNL
+413 YLHF
-420 TNKYNDYRDLFFEKD
+420 TNKYNDYRDLFFED
-435 YYNFVLFLC
+435 DQNYYNFVLFLC
-444 NKIKFGIYFN
+444 NNIKFGIYFN

-464 NEYKEMNFQKSDNTI
+464 NEYKEMNFQQSDNTI
-479 NNITIKIEDIK
+479 NNIIIKIEDIK

-507 EEYGIIN
+507 EEYGTIN
-514 TYLNDCII
+514 AYLNDCII

-549 FNYIIDFYNNMKTDE
+549 FNYIIDFYNNMKTDK

-576 IIKEQKIIND
+576 IIKEQKIIDD
-586 YASNF
+586 YTSNF
-591 SLDESE
+591 LLDELE

-626 FDELENDFK
+626 FDELEKDFK
-635 GYNDN
+635 GYNDSSK
-640 YQRDYKFK
+640 RDYKFK
-648 IEAFFKMNNSI
+648 IEAFFKMNNSM

-673 ENFIKNIEY
+673 KNFIKNI
-682 LYKLSSYSDY
+682 DY
-692 LVVNKM
+692 LIK
-698 IDYDNIFI
+698 
-706 STLGY
+706 
-711 SFIFDDIELAK
+711 
-722 IFFSLVE
+722 

>member
-1 MKEEIRIYVN
+1 MKEVRIYLN
-11 GKTKKI
+11 GKIKKI
-17 SYLSEKDIKKLVKEE
+17 PYRNKEDNIKDIKSLK
-32 NVYVIQKTRSD
+32 NVYVVQKTRSD
-43 KKNEDFAISK
+43 KKNEDFTISK
-53 LTYENGKFDKIEEK
+53 LTYKNGKFDKKEEK

-80 LFEIGLFIDIYNK
+80 LFEIGLFIDIYNN
-93 IFKKLEN
+93 IFKNIEN
-100 KDLKYKSLIKLIND
+100 KDLEYIELVNLVNNK
-114 NEKLLHNKKSD
+114 EKVIHNI
-125 SNSVNKKEKRKYIE
+125 NSVKEEVRKYRE
-139 YHNKKLL
+139 YHKNELF
-146 EGYQF
+146 EGYELF
-151 FNNSRFYALE
+151 KNTIYYKLE
-161 MLIIADN
+161 MLIITDN
-168 INYYYENKLKFE
+168 INYYYENRLKFDE
-180 DIKTILHGTDDEA
+180 IKTILHGTYNEA
-193 KIHLDYIKDTERNK
+193 EMHLDYIRNIERNRK
-207 EARKQLKETR
+207 ARKQLEET
-217 KELEKVSIEKYNT
+217 T
-230 EKELNKILI
+230 
-239 EKEEAEKELEETKK
+239 KELEEIKK
-253 QLKLHADLLTI
+253 QLKLHADLLPI

-363 NKEYKDVINLYIEKY
+363 NEEYKDVINLYIEKY

-393 SSDIAKRYELKNLNH
+393 SSDIAKRYELQNLNH

-576 IIKEQKIIND
+576 IIKEQKNIDD
-586 YASNF
+586 YTSNF

-626 FDELENDFK
+626 FDELEKDFK

-648 IEAFFKMNNSI
+648 IEAFFKMNYSI

-722 IFFSLVE
+722 IFFSSVE

>member
-1 MKEEIRIYVN
+1 MSKYKLIMKEVRIYVN

-17 SYLSEKDIKKLVKEE
+17 SYTSEEDIKKLVEE
-32 NVYVIQKTRSD
+32 KNVYIVQKTRSG
-43 KKNEDFAISK
+43 KKNEDFSISK
-53 LTYENGKFDKIEEK
+53 LTYENGKFIKGEEE
-67 YISEIKLDSKNIY
+67 YIPEIKLDNKNIY
-80 LFEIGLFIDIYNK
+80 LFEIGLFIDIYNH
-93 IFKKLEN
+93 IFKNLN
-100 KDLKYKSLIKLIND
+100 DKDLEYIELVELVNNK
-114 NEKLLHNKKSD
+114 EKVIHNI
-125 SNSVNKKEKRKYIE
+125 NSVKEEVRKYRE
-139 YHNKKLL
+139 NHKNKLF
-146 EGYQF
+146 EGYKLF
-151 FNNSRFYALE
+151 KDTIYYKLE

-193 KIHLDYIKDTERNK
+193 KIHLDYIKDIERNK
-207 EARKQLKETR
+207 EARKKLKETR
-217 KELEKVSIEKYNT
+217 
-230 EKELNKILI
+230 KELNKILI
-239 EKEEAEKELEETKK
+239 EKKEAEKELEETKK
-253 QLKLHADLLTI
+253 QLKLHADLLPI
-264 LKKESINTDEDY
+264 LKKESIHIDEDY

-303 YINYYTIKKYILCL
+303 YINHDIIKKYILCL
-317 YYIFEREEINN
+317 YYIFEREEINK
-328 LFDNIYLDKNIIYYD
+328 LFCNIDLDKNIIYYD
-343 LHFYYFIFIIYSLNN
+343 LHFYYFIFIIYTLNN

-378 NTLKKEKADLFDRAY
+378 NNLKKEKSDLFDRAY
-393 SSDIAKRYELKNLNH
+393 NSDIAKRYELKNLNH
-408 NNYLS
+408 DNYLKNDS
-413 SNTFLNL
+413 YLHFTD
-420 TNKYNDYRDLFFEKD
+420 KYNDYRDLFFEDDKD

-464 NEYKEMNFQKSDNTI
+464 NEHKEMNFQKSDNTI
-479 NNITIKIEDIK
+479 NNIIIQIEDIK

-507 EEYGIIN
+507 EEYGTIN

-549 FNYIIDFYNNMKTDE
+549 FNYIIDFYNNIKTDK

-576 IIKEQKIIND
+576 IIKEQKIIDD
-586 YASNF
+586 YASDF
-591 SLDESE
+591 SLDELE
-597 IIEEAKEIFIN
+597 IIDESKESFIN
-608 KNLENI
+608 ENEENI
-614 SDDNLDIFTKKM
+614 SDDNLDISKQLDILIKKAIIGL
-626 FDELENDFK
+626 DE
-635 GYNDN
+635 N
-640 YQRDYKFK
+640 YKSEK
-648 IEAFFKMNNSI
+648 EIFFKMNHSI

-682 LYKLSSYSDY
+682 LYKLQPYRSY
-692 LVVNKM
+692 LFHNKM

-711 SFIFDDIELAK
+711 SLIFDDIELAQ
-722 IFFSLVE
+722 IFFSSVE